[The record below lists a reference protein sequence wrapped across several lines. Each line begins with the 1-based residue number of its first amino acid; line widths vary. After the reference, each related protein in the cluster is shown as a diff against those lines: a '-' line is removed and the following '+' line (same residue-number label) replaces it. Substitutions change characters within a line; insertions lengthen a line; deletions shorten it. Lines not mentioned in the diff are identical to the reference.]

1 MRHLAAAMLLAEI
14 VIHVYLA
21 PDHLHEVPYIGV
33 SFVLASVL
41 LTVALVAI
49 LVAPRRPSGWLL
61 GAALCVGMA
70 GAFVI
75 SRVTGLPDYH
85 EAWTSD
91 HALGL
96 ISLPPEAVFVL
107 CALLARRRYA
117 ATNSADTAAGSRAT
131 ARISATSATGRTSS
145 AASTSAGT
153 SSRSGS
159 LRAGMKTVDSPAR

>member
-1 MRHLAAAMLLAEI
+1 MRYLAAAMLFAEI
-14 VIHVYLA
+14 VIHVYLT
-21 PDHLHEVPYIGV
+21 PDHLREMPYIGV
-33 SFVLASVL
+33 SFAAASVL
-41 LTVALVAI
+41 LTIALVAI
-49 LVAPRRPSGWLL
+49 LAAPDRTAGWLL

-70 GAFVI
+70 VAFVI
-75 SRVTGLPDYH
+75 SRAIGLPEYH

-96 ISLPPEAVFVL
+96 VCLPPEAVFVL
-107 CALLARRRYA
+107 CALLVRRAQAA
-117 ATNSADTAAGSRAT
+117 ATADASSPASSAA

-159 LRAGMKTVDSPAR
+159 LRAGMNTVDNPAR

>member
-1 MRHLAAAMLLAEI
+1 MRYLAAAMLLAEI
-14 VIHVYLA
+14 VVHIYLA

-33 SFVLASVL
+33 SFVFASVL
-41 LTVALVAI
+41 LIVALIALLAV
-49 LVAPRRPSGWLL
+49 PQRPGGWLL

-70 GAFVI
+70 LAFVV

-117 ATNSADTAAGSRAT
+117 ATDPVAAAPGSRAT
-131 ARISATSATGRTSS
+131 ARISATSPTGRTSS

-159 LRAGMKTVDSPAR
+159 LRAGMNTVDSPAR